1 MMFGGMG
8 WGAGSFLGPIFMILF
23 WVLLIAGTVWLVL
36 AVSRQSAQRQA
47 TTSGRAILEDR
58 LARGEIDLNRIAREE
73 LASRGLGLRGEWVG
87 FQKAREIHGIN

>member
-8 WGAGSFLGPIFMILF
+8 WGAGTFLGPIFMILF

-36 AVSRQSAQRQA
+36 AVSQQSAQRQA

-58 LARGEIDLNRIAREE
+58 LARGEIDLDEFNARKS
-73 LASRGLGLRGEWVG
+73 AIGG
-87 FQKAREIHGIN
+87 A

>member
-36 AVSRQSAQRQA
+36 AVSRQSAQRQGSA
-47 TTSGRAILEDR
+47 GSSALAILEER
-58 LARGEIDLNRIAREE
+58 LARGEIDVAEYGTRKDAIGGTR
-73 LASRGLGLRGEWVG
+73 
-87 FQKAREIHGIN
+87 

>member
-36 AVSRQSAQRQA
+36 AVSRQSAQRQGSA
-47 TTSGRAILEDR
+47 GSSALAILEDR
-58 LARGEIDLNRIAREE
+58 LARGEIDLDEFNARKS
-73 LASRGLGLRGEWVG
+73 AIGG
-87 FQKAREIHGIN
+87 A